1 MAVRVLAVG
10 VLMNSLAHIPS
21 SFIVAMSR
29 PDINAKFHML
39 ELSVHLPIAW
49 LLINEFGVTGA
60 AIAWT
65 IRVTFDAAL
74 LFTGI
79 SRLLGT
85 PLWKL
90 VSGKAV
96 ITPQPVQ
103 EVC

>member
-1 MAVRVLAVG
+1 MRVLAFG

-39 ELSVHLPIAW
+39 ELAAHLPIAW
-49 LLINEFGVTGA
+49 LLINQFGVTGA

-90 VSGKAV
+90 LSAKPALAPQAV
-96 ITPQPVQ
+96 RDA
-103 EVC
+103 C